1 MIPSSPQES
10 LGCSQGER
18 ERERAAITL
27 GSHSAGYCALPKG
40 WGEQAEGSGRETLS
54 HNSYNS
60 HYLLSTHHEPDA
72 LCVFSLF
79 SVSVREA

>member
-18 ERERAAITL
+18 ERDQP
-27 GSHSAGYCALPKG
+27 LP
-40 WGEQAEGSGRETLS
+40 WGVIQLDIVPCPRGGGQAEGSGRETLS